1 MRDGYEHRDGR
12 ESTREKERGEKRG
25 HREKEGERWEERTQR
40 EKGRTERKTLN
51 NTRKLN
57 MQYIPQCLGQNSV
70 FSLVVSTEEKLITSE
85 GVKYSSRGEIANF
98 LHSFKPAAGLW
109 G

>member
-12 ESTREKERGEKRG
+12 ESKREKERVVRRGDTGRRKERGGKRG
-25 HREKEGERWEERTQR
+25 HTER
-40 EKGRTERKTLN
+40 GRTERKTLN